1 MKTIAALSI
10 SLLALS
16 GTLAYGADPKAGQAA
31 YEKSCKGCHG
41 ATGSPNAAVA
51 KMLSATIPEL
61 GSADVQ
67 GKSDDDLK
75 KVIAEGKGKMKPIKT
90 LTGSPDD
97 VIAYIRTLK
106 K

>member
-1 MKTIAALSI
+1 MTKTPAVLL

-16 GTLAYGADPKAGQAA
+16 GQALLAADAKAGQAA

-41 ATGSPNAAVA
+41 ATGSPNPAVA
-51 KMLSATIPEL
+51 KMLNATIPEL
-61 GSADVQ
+61 SSDAVQ
-67 GKSDDDLK
+67 SQSDEDLK

-90 LTGSPDD
+90 LNGSPDD
-97 VIAYIRTLK
+97 VVAFLHTLK